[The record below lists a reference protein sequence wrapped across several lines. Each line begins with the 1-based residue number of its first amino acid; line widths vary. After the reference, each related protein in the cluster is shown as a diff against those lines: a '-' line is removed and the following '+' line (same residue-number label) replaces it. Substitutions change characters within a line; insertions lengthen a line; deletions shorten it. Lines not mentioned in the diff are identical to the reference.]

1 MTITTPQ
8 LSLHQIRRRYGDQ
21 RQWFAV
27 REATLDIHSGEFL
40 AIVGPSGSG
49 KSTLLNVLGLLDGA
63 WEGDFKINGMDVAK
77 LRRAERDQL
86 RSQMFGFVFQSS
98 YANPY
103 ETAARNA
110 ALGLAVQGESLKRQN
125 ARVGRAL
132 ETVGLSEKS
141 ESLARNLSGGERQRL
156 ALARALVTGP
166 KVILADEPTGNLD
179 SAAATRVMS
188 LLKQQNELGT
198 TIIVITHD
206 AAVASYADRV
216 VEVRDGI
223 VLDRSA
229 TSPNRLEDATVQTG
243 GQSPTPSRRG
253 PRALVSSVR
262 RWPERFVRAVNN
274 VSSRPLRSATL
285 VAAFTIAIAGL
296 ITASG
301 IGASASQ
308 QISDRLAAA
317 ALDEVRVEVPRGLEQ
332 NERDARAATIKALP
346 GVVNVGEFA
355 PLDASIARTARL
367 AQFLSLGGGAF
378 PGTTVAADKASLTI
392 LETVTNPAGALDL
405 FGRTDSGKVAL
416 VGKGV
421 AERLG
426 IDPGKA
432 GAEIWVSGTP
442 YSVIG
447 TVSAAARAPNL
458 VTSVVI
464 PVGVLADPPSQL
476 VVRTETGLSASVAE
490 AIPLALS
497 PAAPGEVA
505 VSTTGDLRNLRLG
518 VSQDL
523 DGLLSSI
530 SLALLGLA
538 VLSASS
544 AMFLSV
550 QTRIQE
556 LALSRAV
563 GLSQAGVAA
572 VFIWEGV
579 IVGFAGALAGLSLGL
594 AVSVSVAAAQGWT
607 AVVPWSALATAPL
620 IGVVSG
626 AVSALLPALRAARI
640 DPAEA
645 IR

>member
-1 MTITTPQ
+1 MTTTNSQ
-8 LSLHQIRRRYGDQ
+8 LSLRKISRRYGDQ
-21 RQWFAV
+21 RQWFAL
-27 REATLDIHSGEFL
+27 REATLDIQRGEFL

-49 KSTLLNVLGLLDGA
+49 KSTLLNVIGLLDGA
-63 WEGDFKINGMDVAK
+63 WEGQFKVNGQDVDK
-77 LRRAERDQL
+77 LSRAERDRL
-86 RSQMFGFVFQSS
+86 RSRMFGFVFQSS

-110 ALGLAVQGESLKRQN
+110 ALGLAIQGKSLKYQN
-125 ARVGRAL
+125 AQVGRAL

-141 ESLARNLSGGERQRL
+141 NSLARNLSGGERQRL

-166 KVILADEPTGNLD
+166 QVILADEPTGNLD
-179 SAAATRVMS
+179 SAAATKVMT
-188 LLKQQNELGT
+188 LLKEQNELGT
-198 TIIVITHD
+198 TVIVITHD
-206 AAVASYADRV
+206 SAVASYADRI
-216 VEVRDGI
+216 VEVKDGL
-223 VLDRSA
+223 VLDRVAAKFPVDAA
-229 TSPNRLEDATVQTG
+229 TETKEQPGTV
-243 GQSPTPSRRG
+243 SRRT
-253 PRALVSSVR
+253 PIALSASLR

-301 IGASASQ
+301 IGSSASQ
-308 QISDRLAAA
+308 QISDRLATA
-317 ALDEVRVEVPRGLEQ
+317 ALDEVRVEVPRGLELS
-332 NERDARAATIKALP
+332 ERDARAATIRELP
-346 GVVNVGEFA
+346 GVVEVGEYA
-355 PLDASIARTARL
+355 PLDSSLARTSRL
-367 AQFLSLGGGAF
+367 AQFQSLDGIAF
-378 PGTTVAADKASLTI
+378 PGTTVAADKASLSL
-392 LETVTNPAGALDL
+392 LEAKTHPAGALDL
-405 FGRTDSGKVAL
+405 FGRAESGKVAL
-416 VGKGV
+416 VGEGV

-426 IDPGKA
+426 IGPSES
-432 GAEIWVSGTP
+432 GAEVWVSGTA

-447 TVSAAARAPNL
+447 TIPAADRAPNL

-464 PVGVLADPPSQL
+464 PVRVLVDPPSQL
-476 VVRTETGLSASVAE
+476 IVRTETGLSASVAE

-497 PAAPGEVA
+497 PEAPGEVG
-505 VSTTGDLRNLRLG
+505 VSTAGDLRNLRLG

-579 IVGFAGALAGLSLGL
+579 IVGFAGAVAGLSLGL
-594 AVSVSVAAAQGWT
+594 AASVGVAAAQGWT

-626 AVSALLPALRAARI
+626 AISALLPALRAARI